1 MNKLKEFNF
10 RELQNNYIYIDSKEL
25 LPALSDYFEA
35 PAEATGIFTYCY
47 LEHTKGMCLE
57 MLCTAAFDETSRS
70 IKFYNTNDD
79 ASIALPFEAMLDC
92 NSLILPVSILPKDR
106 FSKKVEPLNAETNL
120 SEGVKKGRSI
130 TAMDHLRSISNPD
143 AVLVQLVHG
152 DAHIEAHYVLLE
164 DVGEMN
170 LSGILLSEPNFN
182 CGVHQGEALSF
193 YLVRNEKGVMCLAM
207 L

>member
-10 RELQNNYIYIDSKEL
+10 RELQDNYIYIDNKEL
-25 LPALSDYFEA
+25 LTALKGYFEA
-35 PAEATGIFTYCY
+35 PPEATGIFAYCY
-47 LEHTKGMCLE
+47 LEHTKGLCLE
-57 MLCTAAFDETSRS
+57 MLCTATFDETSRS
-70 IKFYNTNDD
+70 IKFYSTNDE

-92 NSLILPVSILPKDR
+92 DSLILPASILPTER
-106 FSKKVEPLNAETNL
+106 FCKKVEPLNDKTNL

-130 TAMDHLRSISNPD
+130 AAMDHLRSTSNPD
-143 AVLVQLVHG
+143 AVLVQLIHG
-152 DAHIEAHYVLLE
+152 DDNIEAHYVLIE

-170 LSGILLSEPNFN
+170 LSGTLLSEPSFN
-182 CGVHQGEALSF
+182 YGVHQGETLNF